1 MPRMRPGRIRHDIAD
16 RAIPDPFSWAYAD
29 PSDRYRTIRTII
41 DTGAAGMPTPAAPA
55 QPPGCALRMRVTPA
69 RILECHRHDPRV
81 AYDTD
86 GHANAAY
93 RPPLPPVRL
102 P

>member
-1 MPRMRPGRIRHDIAD
+1 MPRMRPGRICHDIAD
-16 RAIPDPFSWAYAD
+16 RAIPDPFSWAYA
-29 PSDRYRTIRTII
+29 
-41 DTGAAGMPTPAAPA
+41 GMPAPA
-55 QPPGCALRMRVTPA
+55 QLPGCALRMRVTPA

-81 AYDTD
+81 AYDPD

-93 RPPLPPVRL
+93 RPLLPPVRL

>member
-1 MPRMRPGRIRHDIAD
+1 MRPGRICHDIAD

-41 DTGAAGMPTPAAPA
+41 DTEPTGMPTPG
-55 QPPGCALRMRVTPA
+55 QLPGCA
-69 RILECHRHDPRV
+69 
-81 AYDTD
+81 YDSD
-86 GHANAAY
+86 GHANTAY
-93 RPPLPPVRL
+93 RPLLPPVRL

>member
-16 RAIPDPFSWAYAD
+16 RAIPDPFSWAYA
-29 PSDRYRTIRTII
+29 
-41 DTGAAGMPTPAAPA
+41 GMRAPA
-55 QPPGCALRMRVTPA
+55 QLPGCALRMRVTPA
-69 RILECHRHDPRV
+69 RILERHRHDPRV
-81 AYDTD
+81 AYDPD

-93 RPPLPPVRL
+93 RPLLPPVRL